1 MTQSPK
7 IPKAREIL
15 TEALKGEMSN
25 SVREAIHE
33 ALGLMHRE
41 KHKKQ
46 KSGVKSNPMT
56 VELRDAIKDYCTVNP
71 AESTSHIAQ
80 MFNVNQGRVSEV
92 LSGKYDKPL

>member
-7 IPKAREIL
+7 IPRAREIL
-15 TEALKGEMSN
+15 TEALKGEMES
-25 SVREAIHE
+25 SVRTAITE
-33 ALGLMHRE
+33 ALGLMHRT

-56 VELRDAIKDYCTVNP
+56 AERCRAIKDYCAMHP
-71 AESTSHIAQ
+71 FESTSHIAQ

-92 LSGKYDKPL
+92 LSGKYDQLS